1 VAIPKIIVQT
11 HRDPAI
17 GVSERRT
24 WQQMNPEF
32 EYRFFTDAECVKF
45 LQQSMPGLV
54 SIYHKLPKAVQKAD
68 LFRYAYIYFHGGVYA
83 DVDTICEAPLS
94 SYIDFDQEAMV
105 VGVEMTPA
113 AYKFG
118 LLQYTQQYISPFQVL
133 QWAFAASPKHLAL
146 GVMLD
151 RIRFY
156 VDSFSVEQLQ
166 SWSRVDR
173 FTLEVTGP
181 MMFSQVIHDF
191 LSGSRNAKVTLLD
204 QLCWGYNP
212 WHNRAVELPDDR
224 IKLRHLF
231 HGSWKQAN
239 ESLAN
244 S

>member
-1 VAIPKIIVQT
+1 VAIPKVIVQT

-17 GVSERRT
+17 GASERRT

-32 EYRFFTDAECVKF
+32 EYRFFSDADCLQF
-45 LQQSMPGLV
+45 LRQSMPRLV
-54 SIYHKLPKAVQKAD
+54 GVYQKLPKAVQKAD

-83 DVDTICEAPLS
+83 DVDTICAAPLS
-94 SYIDFDQEAMV
+94 SYIDFEQDTMV
-105 VGVEMTPA
+105 VGVEMTPETF
-113 AYKFG
+113 KFTPQ
-118 LLQYTQQYISPFQVL
+118 QYTQQYISPFQVL

-156 VDSFSVEQLQ
+156 VESFSAEQLQ
-166 SWSRVDR
+166 IWSRVDR
-173 FTLEVTGP
+173 FTLETTGP
-181 MMFSQVIHDF
+181 MMFSQVIHDC

-204 QLCWGYNP
+204 QLSWGYNP
-212 WHNRAVELPDDR
+212 WHNQAVNLPNDR

-231 HGSWKQAN
+231 HGSWKQAT

-244 S
+244 